1 MEKNKKQQTNDADQH
16 IQIVGL
22 AYYEDNGSFFFA
34 PDSTVPDQ
42 MKSFRRRGTAQQM
55 SDGTF
60 DFVPESKIRSRSKLI
75 KKLAHGRLSE
85 TQDGY
90 IQLTLRFKI
99 KDNEDI
105 AEGLLAE
112 AVTAFSVLSSV
123 NR

>member
-1 MEKNKKQQTNDADQH
+1 MEKKKKKQTNNADQH

-60 DFVPESKIRSRSKLI
+60 DFVPESKSRSRSKLI

-90 IQLTLRFKI
+90 IQLTLRFRTE
-99 KDNEDI
+99 DNEDI
-105 AEGLLAE
+105 ADDLQTETALAIS
-112 AVTAFSVLSSV
+112 ALK
-123 NR
+123 